1 MTVLPSMVFVVYNDG
16 AAGSYFTKGAVPME
30 PRNEP
35 ASPDIA
41 FAAELF
47 AKLPA
52 DSQEALIA
60 LIKSLLSEQ

>member
-1 MTVLPSMVFVVYNDG
+1 
-16 AAGSYFTKGAVPME
+16 ME

-35 ASPDIA
+35 ASLDVA
-41 FAAELF
+41 FATELF

-52 DSQEALIA
+52 DSQAALIA

>member
-1 MTVLPSMVFVVYNDG
+1 
-16 AAGSYFTKGAVPME
+16 ME

-52 DSQEALIA
+52 DSQEAIIA
-60 LIKSLLSEQ
+60 LIKSLLTEQ